1 MIWPQGPEKHPG
13 ERAEEMKA
21 SKPEIF
27 KEEEEEEEIL
37 ADAAADLARAEEDSD
52 LAATTTDRG
61 TKEETMSVKEDEA
74 AEAAQV
80 KFRDN
85 ITKSAAGTTRPCQNT
100 GELSP
105 WHIHNVN

>member
-74 AEAAQV
+74 AEAAQA
-80 KFRDN
+80 KFLDS
-85 ITKSAAGTTRPCQNT
+85 ITRNAAVTTRLCPST

-105 WHIHNVN
+105 SHTRNDN